1 MSEKA
6 RSRRGLWAAGLAG
19 AVAIAAIAIVVL
31 RSEPGQSPSAEP
43 ASPQANS
50 AQDAFRQDSSRQDPA
65 GQNKSLRKTGHASW
79 YDFSGEETANGEI
92 TDEDDM
98 TAAHRWLPFGTRVR
112 VENLE
117 NGKDVTVRIKDRGP
131 YAKDRIID
139 VSEEAAERL
148 EMTEDGV
155 VKVRIKK
162 VTPPDAGATSSS
174 TAQPD

>member
-43 ASPQANS
+43 TSPQANS
-50 AQDAFRQDSSRQDPA
+50 AQDAFRQDSS

-117 NGKDVTVRIKDRGP
+117 NGKDVTVRINDRGP